1 MPRDPQTGQ
10 LHLPKDIGVATST
23 VREIE
28 TRWNTISKV
37 DEWLQQHGFAH
48 NPVPEVVCPIVSAEA
63 LMNPDVQQF
72 TVVFSAQLRWY
83 NYVTRLH
90 ADVRAVLLQVE
101 NEMSDIETAK
111 RIHFRQRD
119 EGKKD
124 KDKMAATEMKDL
136 ISQDPHYRELRL
148 LQQELQQQ
156 NIKLAAWCESL
167 DRNLKTVSRQIE
179 NRRAESQNAQR
190 EANMPG
196 HSQGRWESRFGRPV
210 GSGG

>member
-1 MPRDPQTGQ
+1 MPRDPQVGQ
-10 LHLPKDIGVATST
+10 LHLPKDIGVGAST
-23 VREIE
+23 AQEIE
-28 TRWNTISKV
+28 TRWNTIGRV
-37 DEWLQQHGFAH
+37 DAWLQQHGFAP
-48 NPVPEVVCPIVSAEA
+48 NPVPEIVCPTVTAEE
-63 LMNPDVQQF
+63 LMNPDMQRF

-90 ADVRAVLLQVE
+90 ADVKAMLLQLD
-101 NEMSDIETAK
+101 NEMGDIEAAK
-111 RIHFRQRD
+111 RIHFRQLD

-124 KDKMAATEMKDL
+124 KDKMSATEMKDL

-148 LQQELQQQ
+148 VQQELQQQ
-156 NIKLAAWCESL
+156 NLKISAWCESL
-167 DRNLKTVSRQIE
+167 DRSLKTVSRQIE
-179 NRRAESQNAQR
+179 NRRAESQGAQR